1 MAQEYTIDIVSEK
14 IKNWS
19 NNYGDFTTYT
29 VKFPD
34 SDDAV
39 QLNKK
44 SDSPAPKEGDVL
56 YGEITETE
64 FGKRFKS
71 EQKPFGESKPSGSQ
85 NTYKDNSKNITLG
98 LVWKVLIGI
107 QGVPE
112 NDEQF
117 AKFYETV
124 NMHVSELLSMAE
136 KLQNE

>member
-1 MAQEYTIDIVSEK
+1 MTWRKMMNKEYEIQAVSEK

-44 SDSPAPKEGDVL
+44 SDSPAPKESDIL
-56 YGEITETE
+56 YGTIEETE
-64 FGKRFKS
+64 FGKRFKTS
-71 EQKPFGESKPSGSQ
+71 MKPNRERQGQ
-85 NTYKDNSKNITLG
+85 DNSKSIILG
-98 LVWKVLIGI
+98 LVWKILIGI
-107 QGVPE
+107 QGVPT
-112 NDEQF
+112 NDEEF

-124 NMHVSELLSMAE
+124 NMHVSELLSMSA
-136 KLQNE
+136 KLNKEE